1 MFRLTSAIRS
11 LITKPQVLPLGRW
24 CHPEYNEKCD
34 VDIKNHLAN
43 LDNNNILSLLVH
55 IHMRNIFHF
64 HNIYF

>member
-43 LDNNNILSLLVH
+43 LDNNYLTTWDKDKATESNKPSMV
-55 IHMRNIFHF
+55 NVD
-64 HNIYF
+64 

>member
-1 MFRLTSAIRS
+1 MFRLTTAIRS

-43 LDNNNILSLLVH
+43 LDNNVL
-55 IHMRNIFHF
+55 F
-64 HNIYF
+64 